1 MTEKTLA
8 DFKDEE
14 LIEEIETRDLSDHWC
29 DHSDDDERAD
39 IHAEETAEDEFELSA
54 IYEEFRTRGDAPR
67 SLALYIERKIGRI
80 LP

>member
-1 MTEKTLA
+1 MSEKTLA

-14 LIEEIETRDLSDHWC
+14 LIEEIETRDLDDHWC
-29 DHSDDDERAD
+29 EHCVDEVDLDEDEDDDELRV
-39 IHAEETAEDEFELSA
+39 